1 MLPHLKIEP
10 GDLPDYVL
18 FPGDPGR
25 AERVGEKLNH
35 AKVLGDNREYKTITG
50 EFEGERVGVVS
61 AGVGAPG
68 AAIAYEEAIKGG
80 ATTLVRIGTTG
91 SLNRAVVDSG
101 DLVVVQSAVRDE
113 GLSYQHLPPEVPAV
127 ADLAVTNKLVEVAE
141 ELGYG
146 SGTGMVLTTDAF
158 YPGERKLDRDRLAE
172 LGVLAVE
179 MECAALFAISR
190 VRKVRAGA
198 ILAVNGD
205 ASEDKRLI
213 NQAID
218 REIEVA
224 LTAVSR
230 LSGQHST
237 G

>member
-25 AERVGEKLNH
+25 AERVGEKLVDPEIL
-35 AKVLGDNREYKTITG
+35 ADNREYRTLKG
-50 EFEGERVGVVS
+50 KFKGAEVGVVS

-68 AAIAYEEAIKGG
+68 AAIAYEEAIKAG
-80 ATTLVRIGTTG
+80 ATELIRIGTTG
-91 SLNRAVVDSG
+91 SLNREEVDSG

-113 GLSYQHLPPEVPAV
+113 GLSSQHVPLEVPAV
-127 ADLAVTNKLVEVAE
+127 ADLEITNYLLATTREF
-141 ELGYG
+141 GYEF
-146 SGTGMVLTTDAF
+146 SSGMVLTTDAF
-158 YPGERKLDRDRLAE
+158 YPGREQMDREKLIE
-172 LGVLAVE
+172 LGVLSVE
-179 MECAALFAISR
+179 MECAALFAVAQVRR
-190 VRKVRAGA
+190 VSAGA

-213 NQAID
+213 ERAIK

-224 LTAVSR
+224 LTAVANMA
-230 LSGQHST
+230 GKEV
-237 G
+237 